1 SAGAMDWQ
9 HAWNWTQFCPT
20 GLKPFSNDTN
30 DLLPCFQKTLLQF
43 PVYALFAAISAY
55 NFGNHTL
62 QIARNGTQLQLLALR
77 TALSIV
83 LALLPVAKIFVF
95 HRAGIELYAVDVLV
109 VSAECIM
116 WVVHCGYLLTA
127 RHYGTLSHR
136 GCLLLN
142 VVWLM
147 VVVLDAVWLRTS
159 RHYEWWPWSLA
170 TLLLDLCYGVTLLP
184 KGSAIV
190 STGGTSAAVSSGR
203 EQEALL
209 PPNRYTYFHFELN
222 EALLGHAQDEANWPS
237 RFIFHW
243 VQPLISKGVAGKL
256 RRIEDLFDL
265 PDALNVT
272 RLSERLHM
280 ALSQSRSLLRALHKC
295 FGFEFYAIGLLRL
308 VADLSSFAGPMLLGG
323 LLQQQSDRNDDTET
337 DNRAY
342 YYALGLFG
350 STLLSALCG
359 CHFDWRMAMVSMKMR
374 VGVVNG
380 IYRKAVEARGVRES
394 RPDMLNLMSTDAD
407 RIVNSCISFH
417 FFWSIPFK
425 LFTTLYLLYLQLGAA
440 FLAGVLFAALLIP
453 INRWLAKRIGV
464 YSTGLMTAKDARL
477 AATTETMQGA
487 KQIKTNAWEPIFIQ
501 KIRELRHV
509 ELRYLSKRK
518 YLDAMCVYF
527 WATTPVLMCL
537 LTFGMSV
544 LLGNPLVASTT
555 YTSVALLYMLIGPL
569 NAFPW
574 VLNGLIEAWVSLRR
588 VQQLMDV
595 PNLDYS
601 SYYNPIM
608 RGSASPEATPSVL
621 QMKSA
626 HFEHDSMAQCDG
638 DTNISQFRLSD
649 ISVDIKAGQLVCIEG
664 PVGGGKSSFLS
675 AIVAGLQCLKGEV
688 CIQDLSSGFG
698 YVPQSPW
705 LQRATIRDNIVWG
718 SRFDEQWYKT
728 VLHAC
733 ALNEDIRALGG
744 DLLGVGENGRTLSGG
759 QRARV
764 ALARAVYQ
772 DKKVYLLDDVLSALD
787 AHVAKHII
795 RHCILGLL
803 KQKTRI
809 VVTRST
815 QLFFHANQI
824 LHMQNGVLRPSDY
837 MTESIDLSLE
847 EEEEQQQQQQQESAS
862 AALHKRLCSV
872 ELPNAAD
879 EDKQSVDSLLL
890 EESREYGHLAGNVFS
905 CYWRAVSTPLALL
918 VLLFV
923 FLMQLTRNLC
933 DAWLAHWVTETTL
946 DAHPNDTA
954 SLQHQLLRAHLASNG
969 SDAAHTT
976 GFYLG
981 IFAAI
986 ALTNSMVTLARAF
999 LFAYAGIKAA
1009 IFMHEQLLRHVMF
1022 AKFNFFDVT
1031 SVGRILNRFSSDTN
1045 TVDDS
1050 LPFILNILLAQ
1061 LVGLVG
1067 ALIVSLY
1074 AMPWLALIIV
1084 PMVPIYLN
1092 LQQRYRHASRDI
1104 KRLSS
1109 NAMSPLYTHFTE
1121 TLQGLA
1127 TIRSMRAGGRFQRD
1141 FQAKLEES
1149 TKAQLSAAAAQ
1160 QWLALRLQ
1168 LLGAFLVGGAGLL
1181 AAITASHTTN
1191 PGLVGLCISYA
1202 LSITGQLG
1210 DLLHAVAQTEQELVA
1225 VERVDQYL
1233 QLEPEQNA
1241 EGSADPPFGWPTQ
1254 GVLSFKQV
1262 QLSYREHLTPA
1273 LRGISFDTEAFE
1285 RIGIVGR
1292 TGAGKS
1298 SVLAALLRVAPLSQ
1312 GNIYLDQMNLKTI
1325 ALNVLRERI
1334 GIITQEPFLF
1344 EGEGQFA
1351 VVFPVLQRSLNLFTG
1366 TVRENLDPSHKY
1378 YDSEIWHAIK
1388 NSAASTLLVQQLGGL
1403 DGRVDR
1409 GGNNLSAGQRQLL
1422 CLARA
1427 LLKNAKVVCIDE
1439 GTSSLDD
1446 ESDLCMQQALR
1457 NAFKSCTLIF
1467 IAHRLRGL
1475 QAMDRILVLDDGK
1488 ICEQGRPQE
1497 LAANESSL
1505 FRGMLQAQDISLEDF
1520 AKVD

>member
-1 SAGAMDWQ
+1 MSETDWNF
-9 HAWNWTQFCPT
+9 AWNWTHFCPT
-20 GLKPFSNDTN
+20 GLKPFANDTN
-30 DLLPCFQKTLLQF
+30 DLLPCFQKTLLQL
-43 PVYALFAAISAY
+43 PIYTIFAAISAY
-55 NFGNHTL
+55 NFGNHTQ
-62 QIARNGTQLQLLALR
+62 QIIRNGLQMQMLTLRILFSIILA
-77 TALSIV
+77 I
-83 LALLPVAKIFVF
+83 LPVSKIFVF
-95 HRAGIELYAVDVLV
+95 HRAGVDLYAVDILV
-109 VSAECIM
+109 VGAECIM

-127 RHYGTLSHR
+127 RHYGKLSHR
-136 GCLLLN
+136 GPLLMN
-142 VVWLM
+142 VFWLT
-147 VVVLDAVWLRTS
+147 VVVLDGVWLRTS
-159 RHYEWWPWSLA
+159 RHFEWWPWSLA
-170 TLLLDLCYGVTLLP
+170 TLLCDLCYAATLVP
-184 KGSAIV
+184 KGNAIYC
-190 STGGTSAAVSSGR
+190 AAPAGSRDR

-209 PPNRYTYFHFELN
+209 SNRYTYFHFELN
-222 EALLGHAQDEANWPS
+222 EALLGHAQDEANWLS
-237 RFIFHW
+237 RFVFHW
-243 VQPLISKGVAGKL
+243 VQPLIGKGVAGKL

-265 PDALNVT
+265 PDALNIT
-272 RLSERLHM
+272 RLSERLHL
-280 ALSQSRSLLRALHKC
+280 ALSQTQSVFRALHKC
-295 FGFEFYAIGLLRL
+295 FGFEFYLIGLLRL
-308 VADLSSFAGPMLLGG
+308 VADISSFAGPLLLGG
-323 LLQQQSDRNDDTET
+323 LLRQDGSEADQK
-337 DNRAY
+337 AY

-374 VGVVNG
+374 VGVVNS
-380 IYRKAVEARGVRES
+380 IYRKALEARGVRES

-440 FLAGVLFAALLIP
+440 FLAGVIFAALLIP
-453 INRWLAKRIGV
+453 INRWLAKRIGI

-477 AATTETMQGA
+477 SATTETMQGA
-487 KQIKTNAWEPIFIQ
+487 KQIKTNAWEPIFIT
-501 KIRELRHV
+501 KIRSLRTEELRF
-509 ELRYLSKRK
+509 LSKRK

-537 LTFGMSV
+537 LTFGVSV
-544 LLGNPLVASTT
+544 LLGNPLIASTT

-608 RGSASPEATPSVL
+608 RTTAIGDTSPSVL
-621 QMKSA
+621 KLKGA
-626 HFEHDSMAQCDG
+626 HFVHDAENSETDSETA
-638 DTNISQFRLSD
+638 ISQFRLSD
-649 ISVDIKAGQLVCIEG
+649 INLDVKAGQLICIEG
-664 PVGGGKSSFLS
+664 PVGGGKSSLLT
-675 AIVAGLQCLKGEV
+675 AIIAELQCVNGEV
-688 CIQDLSSGFG
+688 CIQDLSNGFG

-718 SRFDEQWYKT
+718 SNFDEQWYKT

-733 ALNEDIRALGG
+733 ALNEDIRTLGG
-744 DLLGVGENGRTLSGG
+744 DLIGVGENGRTLSGG

-772 DKKVYLLDDVLSALD
+772 DKKIYLLDDVLSSLD

-795 RHCILGLL
+795 RHCLLGLL

-824 LHMQNGVLRPSDY
+824 LHVEDGQLRPSVY
-837 MTESIDLSLE
+837 MTESIDLSEEEDE
-847 EEEEQQQQQQQESAS
+847 EEEDEEANKLLRRSS
-862 AALHKRLCSV
+862 MALANV
-872 ELPNAAD
+872 TAE
-879 EDKQSVDSLLL
+879 EDKRSVDSLLL
-890 EESREYGHLAGNVFS
+890 EESREYGHLSGNVFS
-905 CYWRAVSTPLALL
+905 CYWKAVSAPLALT

-923 FLMQLTRNLC
+923 LLMQLTRNLS

-946 DAHPNDTA
+946 DGHTNDTT
-954 SLQHQLLRAHLASNG
+954 LQHQLIRPGASGND
-969 SDAAHTT
+969 SAAAHTT

-981 IFAAI
+981 IFTAI
-986 ALTNSMVTLARAF
+986 AVTNSLVTLARAF

-1009 IFMHEQLLRHVMF
+1009 IYIHEQLLKRVMF
-1022 AKFNFFDVT
+1022 AKFNFFDIT
-1031 SVGRILNRFSSDTN
+1031 SVGRILNRFSSDIN

-1061 LVGLVG
+1061 LAGLVG
-1067 ALIVSLY
+1067 ALCVSLY
-1074 AMPWLALIIV
+1074 AMPWLVLVVV

-1092 LQQRYRHASRDI
+1092 LQRRYRHASRDI

-1121 TLQGLA
+1121 TLQGLP
-1127 TIRSMRAGGRFQRD
+1127 TIRSMRASARFQRD
-1141 FQAKLEES
+1141 FQGKLEES
-1149 TKAQLSAAAAQ
+1149 TKAQLSSAAAQ

-1168 LLGAFLVGGAGLL
+1168 MLGALLVGGAGLI
-1181 AAITASHTTN
+1181 AAITASHTIN

-1210 DLLHAVAQTEQELVA
+1210 DLLHAVAETEQELVA

-1241 EGSADPPFGWPTQ
+1241 EGNADPPFGWPTQ
-1254 GVLSFKQV
+1254 GVLSFQDV
-1262 QLSYREHLTPA
+1262 QLSYREHLSPA
-1273 LRGISFDTEAFE
+1273 LRDISFKTEAFE

-1298 SVLAALLRVAPLSQ
+1298 SVLAALLRVAPLSH
-1312 GNIYLDQMNLKTI
+1312 GDIYLDQMNLKTV
-1325 ALNVLRERI
+1325 ALSVLRERI
-1334 GIITQEPFLF
+1334 GVITQEPFLF
-1344 EGEGQFA
+1344 E
-1351 VVFPVLQRSLNLFTG
+1351 G
-1366 TVRENLDPSHKY
+1366 TVRENLDPSHRY

-1388 NSAASTLLVQQLGGL
+1388 SSAAATLLVQQLGGL
-1403 DGRVDR
+1403 DGHVDR

-1475 QAMDRILVLDDGK
+1475 QAMDRILVLDDGR
-1488 ICEQGRPQE
+1488 ICEQGKPHE
-1497 LAANESSL
+1497 LAANRSSL
-1505 FRGMLQAQDISLEDF
+1505 FHSMLLAQDISLQDF
-1520 AKVD
+1520 VKID

>member
-1 SAGAMDWQ
+1 TMSDIDWNFN
-9 HAWNWTQFCPT
+9 WNWTQFCPT
-20 GLKPFSNDTN
+20 GLKPFANDTN

-43 PVYALFAAISAY
+43 PVYSIFAVISAY
-55 NFGNHTL
+55 NFGGNHT
-62 QIARNGTQLQLLALR
+62 QSISRNRRQLQLISLR
-77 TALSIV
+77 IVLSIV
-83 LALLPVAKIFVF
+83 LALLPVSKIFVF
-95 HRAGIELYAVDVLV
+95 HRAGIDLYAVDVLV
-109 VSAECIM
+109 VGTECIM
-116 WVVHCGYLLTA
+116 WLVHCGYLLTA
-127 RHYGTLSHR
+127 RQFGTLSHR
-136 GCLLLN
+136 GSLLLN
-142 VVWLM
+142 VFWLM

-170 TLLLDLCYGVTLLP
+170 TLLCDLCYGATLIP

-190 STGGTSAAVSSGR
+190 SNTHASSQRDR

-209 PPNRYTYFHFELN
+209 SQRYTYFHFELN
-222 EALLGHAQDEANWPS
+222 EALLGHAQDEANWAS
-237 RFIFHW
+237 RFVFHW
-243 VQPLISKGVAGKL
+243 VQPLIDKGVVGKL

-265 PDALNVT
+265 PDALNIT
-272 RLSERLHM
+272 RLSERLHL
-280 ALSQSRSLLRALHKC
+280 ALSQSQSLLRALHKV
-295 FGFEFYAIGLLRL
+295 FGYEFYLIGLLRL
-308 VADLSSFAGPMLLGG
+308 VADISSFAGPLLLGG
-323 LLQQQSDRNDDTET
+323 LLQRDDDKAET
-337 DNRAY
+337 TTSNRAY

-359 CHFDWRMAMVSMKMR
+359 CHFDWRMSMVSMKMR
-374 VGVVNG
+374 VGVVNS
-380 IYRKAVEARGVRES
+380 IYRKALEARGVRES

-425 LFTTLYLLYLQLGAA
+425 LFTTLYLLYLQLGVA
-440 FLAGVLFAALLIP
+440 FLAGVIFAALLIP
-453 INRWLAKRIGV
+453 ANRWLAKRIGV
-464 YSTGLMTAKDARL
+464 YTDGLMTAKDARL
-477 AATTETMQGA
+477 SATTEIMQGA
-487 KQIKTNAWEPIFIQ
+487 KQIKSNAWEPIFIR
-501 KIRELRHV
+501 KIRELRQV
-509 ELRYLSKRK
+509 EIKFLSKRK

-527 WATTPVLMCL
+527 WATTPVLMSL
-537 LTFGMSV
+537 LTFSLYV
-544 LLGNPLVASTT
+544 LLGHNLVASTT

-574 VLNGLIEAWVSLRR
+574 VLNGLVEAWVSLRR
-588 VQQLMDV
+588 VQQLLDV

-608 RGSASPEATPSVL
+608 RGSGGSDSSTSVL

-626 HFEHDSMAQCDG
+626 HFVHDSNATEQKSETTTDA
-638 DTNISQFRLSD
+638 SQFQLKD
-649 ISVDIKAGQLVCIEG
+649 INIDIKAGQLICIEG
-664 PVGGGKSSFLS
+664 PVGGGKSTLLT
-675 AIVAGLQCLKGEV
+675 AIVAGLQCVDGEV
-688 CIQDLSSGFG
+688 CVQELTTGFG

-718 SRFDEQWYKT
+718 SNFDEQWYKS
-728 VLHAC
+728 VLFAC
-733 ALNEDIRALGG
+733 ALNDDIRTLGG
-744 DLLGVGENGRTLSGG
+744 DLMGVGENGRTLSGG

-787 AHVAKHII
+787 AHVANHII
-795 RHCILGLL
+795 RHCLLGLL
-803 KQKTRI
+803 KHKTRI

-824 LHMQNGVLRPSDY
+824 LHVKDGKLSPSDY
-837 MTESIDLSLE
+837 MTESIDLSLDGVGDGGE
-847 EEEEQQQQQQQESAS
+847 SQE
-862 AALHKRLCSV
+862 LLQGTL

-879 EDKQSVDSLLL
+879 EDKKSVDSLLM

-905 CYWRAVSTPLALL
+905 CYWRAVSAPLALS

-923 FLMQLTRNLC
+923 VLMQLTRNLS
-933 DAWLAHWVTETTL
+933 DTWLANWVTETTL
-946 DAHPNDTA
+946 DGHPNDTT
-954 SLQHQLLRAHLASNG
+954 LQHLLMRPDQASND
-969 SDAAHTT
+969 SSAHTT
-976 GFYLG
+976 AYYLG

-986 ALTNSMVTLARAF
+986 ALSNSLVTLMRAF
-999 LFAYAGIKAA
+999 IFAYAGIKAA
-1009 IFMHEQLLRHVMF
+1009 IYLHEQLLKRVMF

-1050 LPFILNILLAQ
+1050 LPFIMNILLAQ
-1061 LVGLVG
+1061 LAALVG
-1067 ALIVSLY
+1067 SLCVSLY
-1074 AMPWLALIIV
+1074 AIPWLALIVV

-1121 TLQGLA
+1121 TLQGLS
-1127 TIRSMRAGGRFQRD
+1127 TIRSMRASARFQRD
-1141 FQAKLEES
+1141 FQGKLEES
-1149 TKAQLSAAAAQ
+1149 TKAQLSSAAAQ

-1168 LLGAFLVGGAGLL
+1168 LLGSLLVGGAAML
-1181 AAITASHTTN
+1181 AAITSSHATN
-1191 PGLVGLCISYA
+1191 PGFVGLCISYA

-1210 DLLHAVAQTEQELVA
+1210 DLLHAVAETEQELVA

-1241 EGSADPPFGWPTQ
+1241 DGSADPPFGWPTQ

-1273 LRGISFDTEAFE
+1273 LRGISFETEAFE

-1298 SVLAALLRVAPLSQ
+1298 SLLAALLRVAPISQ
-1312 GNIYLDQMNLKTI
+1312 GDIYLDQMNLKTV
-1325 ALNVLRERI
+1325 ALSVLRERI
-1334 GIITQEPFLF
+1334 GVITQEPFLF
-1344 EGEGQFA
+1344 A
-1351 VVFPVLQRSLNLFTG
+1351 G
-1366 TVRENLDPSHKY
+1366 TVRENLDPSHGF

-1388 NSAASTLLVQQLGGL
+1388 NSAAATLLVQQLGGL
-1403 DGRVDR
+1403 DGRIDS

-1475 QAMDRILVLDDGK
+1475 QAMDRIIVLDDGR
-1488 ICEQGRPQE
+1488 ICEQGKPQE
-1497 LAANESSL
+1497 LAVDANSIFHS
-1505 FRGMLQAQDISLEDF
+1505 MLHAQDISLEDF

>member
-1 SAGAMDWQ
+1 MSNIDWNF
-9 HAWNWTQFCPT
+9 AWNWTHFCPT
-20 GLKPFSNDTN
+20 GLKPFANDTN
-30 DLLPCFQKTLLQF
+30 DLLPCFQKTLLQL
-43 PVYALFAAISAY
+43 PVYTIFASISAY
-55 NFGNHTL
+55 NFGNQTQ
-62 QIARNGTQLQLLALR
+62 QIVRNSLQLQLLALR
-77 TALSIV
+77 IVFSII
-83 LALLPVAKIFVF
+83 LALLPVSKIFVF
-95 HRAGIELYAVDVLV
+95 HRAGIDLYAVDVLV

-116 WVVHCGYLLTA
+116 WIVHSGYLLTA
-127 RHYGTLSHR
+127 RHFGTLSHR
-136 GCLLLN
+136 GPLLMN

-147 VVVLDAVWLRTS
+147 VVVLDGVWLRTS
-159 RHYEWWPWSLA
+159 RHFEWWPWSLA
-170 TLLLDLCYGVTLLP
+170 TLLCDLCYAATLLP
-184 KGSAIV
+184 KGNAILCS
-190 STGGTSAAVSSGR
+190 STTGARDR

-209 PPNRYTYFHFELN
+209 TNRYTYFHFELN
-222 EALLGHAQDEANWPS
+222 EALLGHAQDEASWPS
-237 RFIFHW
+237 RFVFHW

-265 PDALNVT
+265 PDALNIT
-272 RLSERLHM
+272 RLSERLHL
-280 ALSQSRSLLRALHKC
+280 ALSQSQSIFRALHKC
-295 FGFEFYAIGLLRL
+295 FGLEFYLIGLLRL
-308 VADLSSFAGPMLLGG
+308 VADISSFAGPLLLGG
-323 LLQQQSDRNDDTET
+323 LLRQDSYQDGQT
-337 DNRAY
+337 DGRAY

-374 VGVVNG
+374 VGVVNS
-380 IYRKAVEARGVRES
+380 IYRKALEARGVRES

-440 FLAGVLFAALLIP
+440 FLAGVIFAALLIP
-453 INRWLAKRIGV
+453 INRWLAKRIGI

-477 AATTETMQGA
+477 SATTETMQGA
-487 KQIKTNAWEPIFIQ
+487 KQIKTNAWEPIFIT
-501 KIRELRHV
+501 KIRALRTTELKF
-509 ELRYLSKRK
+509 LSKRK

-537 LTFGMSV
+537 LTFGVSV
-544 LLGNPLVASTT
+544 LLGNPLIASTT

-608 RGSASPEATPSVL
+608 RGSASPAATPSVL

-626 HFEHDSMAQCDG
+626 HFVHDTEHSDSDSE
-638 DTNISQFRLSD
+638 TTISQFRLND
-649 ISVDIKAGQLVCIEG
+649 INLDIKAGQLICIEG
-664 PVGGGKSSFLS
+664 PVGGGKSSLLT
-675 AIVAGLQCLKGEV
+675 AIIAGLQCLDGEV
-688 CIQDLSSGFG
+688 CVQELTTGFG

-718 SRFDEQWYKT
+718 SNFDEQWYRT

-733 ALNEDIRALGG
+733 ALNEDIRILGG
-744 DLLGVGENGRTLSGG
+744 DLMGVGENGRTLSGG

-772 DKKVYLLDDVLSALD
+772 NKKVYLLDDVLSSLD

-795 RHCILGLL
+795 RHCLLGLL

-824 LHMQNGVLRPSDY
+824 LHVQDGQLRPSDY
-837 MTESIDLSLE
+837 MTESIDMSS
-847 EEEEQQQQQQQESAS
+847 EEEEQEEDEHSL
-862 AALHKRLCSV
+862 ALRRLSV
-872 ELPNAAD
+872 ELPNVAD
-879 EDKQSVDSLLL
+879 VDKRSVDSLLL
-890 EESREYGHLAGNVFS
+890 EESREFGHLSTNVFA
-905 CYWRAVSTPLALL
+905 CYWRAVTAPLALT
-918 VLLFV
+918 VLLSV
-923 FLMQLTRNLC
+923 LLMQLTRNLS
-933 DAWLAHWVTETTL
+933 DAWLAHWVTDTTL
-946 DAHPNDTA
+946 DGHTNDT
-954 SLQHQLLRAHLASNG
+954 SLQHQLMRAG
-969 SDAAHTT
+969 SSDNESIAAHTT
-976 GFYLG
+976 GYYLG

-986 ALTNSMVTLARAF
+986 AVTNSLVTLARAF

-1009 IFMHEQLLRHVMF
+1009 IFMHEQLLKHVMF

-1061 LVGLVG
+1061 LAGLVG
-1067 ALIVSLY
+1067 ALCVSLY
-1074 AMPWLALIIV
+1074 AMPWLVLIII

-1121 TLQGLA
+1121 TLEGLS
-1127 TIRSMRAGGRFQRD
+1127 TIRSMRASGRFQRD
-1141 FQAKLEES
+1141 FQGKLEES

-1168 LLGAFLVGGAGLL
+1168 LLGSLLVGGAGLL

-1210 DLLHAVAQTEQELVA
+1210 DLLHAVAETEQELVA
-1225 VERVDQYL
+1225 VERVDEYL

-1241 EGSADPPFGWPTQ
+1241 EGCADPPFGWPTQ
-1254 GVLSFKQV
+1254 GVLSFKNV
-1262 QLSYREHLTPA
+1262 QLSYREHLSPA
-1273 LRGISFDTEAFE
+1273 LRGISFETEAFE

-1312 GNIYLDQMNLKTI
+1312 GDIYLDQMNLKTL
-1325 ALNVLRERI
+1325 ALSLLRERI
-1334 GIITQEPFLF
+1334 GVITQEPFLF
-1344 EGEGQFA
+1344 E
-1351 VVFPVLQRSLNLFTG
+1351 G

-1388 NSAASTLLVQQLGGL
+1388 NSAAATLLVQQLGGL
-1403 DGRVDR
+1403 DGRVER
-1409 GGNNLSAGQRQLL
+1409 CGNNLSAGQRQLL

-1475 QAMDRILVLDDGK
+1475 QAMDRILVLDDGR
-1488 ICEQGRPQE
+1488 ICEQGKPQQ
-1497 LAANESSL
+1497 LAADANSL
-1505 FRGMLQAQDISLEDF
+1505 FHSMLQAQDISLADF
-1520 AKVD
+1520 AKID